1 MLSFIIWTI
10 VIYLLIRFIFN
21 FVIPIVRVSGR
32 MRSQVREFQEK
43 VNRQYQEQP
52 APEKHKPKKADDY
65 IDFEEI
71 K

>member
-1 MLSFIIWTI
+1 
-10 VIYLLIRFIFN
+10 
-21 FVIPIVRVSGR
+21 